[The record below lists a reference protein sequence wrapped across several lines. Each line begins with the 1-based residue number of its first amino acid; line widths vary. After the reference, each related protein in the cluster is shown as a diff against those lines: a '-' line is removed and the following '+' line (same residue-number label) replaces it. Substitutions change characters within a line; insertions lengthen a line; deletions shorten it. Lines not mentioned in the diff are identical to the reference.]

1 MKGSNVCNMHI
12 HLISLIY
19 SHASKQPGTAEPHVI
34 SVAIDYSTF
43 KYIVLMSDGVYKTL
57 EAIDGGDLKK
67 SGNDLLVEMIHKRVS
82 DKGWNDGIAINVL
95 QEIRQSQYD
104 LFQILASEDV
114 RSPMAIAN
122 RKRDDMTLVIY
133 KFDSSV

>member
-1 MKGSNVCNMHI
+1 MFSF
-12 HLISLIY
+12 IY
-19 SHASKQPGTAEPHVI
+19 SHATKQPGSAKPYVI
-34 SVAIDYSTF
+34 SVGIDYSTF

-57 EAIDGGDLKK
+57 EAIDGGDSKK
-67 SGNDLLVEMIHKRVS
+67 SGNKLLVEMIDEHVTR
-82 DKGWNDGIAINVL
+82 KGWNDGIAINVL
-95 QEIRQSQYD
+95 KEIRQNQHG

-133 KFDSSV
+133 KFDSAV